1 MAYESDFETLG
12 GYFGVTLGS
21 CVGLM
26 GPKSGNVEKVLVF
39 KRFFIAQMRGESEWS
54 LPGGGFW
61 EHFEVTLG
69 RFL

>member
-21 CVGLM
+21 CVGVM

-39 KRFFIAQMRGESEWS
+39 KRFSLLKCGVSPNEPFQGE
-54 LPGGGFW
+54 GFGSI
-61 EHFEVTLG
+61 LK
-69 RFL
+69 